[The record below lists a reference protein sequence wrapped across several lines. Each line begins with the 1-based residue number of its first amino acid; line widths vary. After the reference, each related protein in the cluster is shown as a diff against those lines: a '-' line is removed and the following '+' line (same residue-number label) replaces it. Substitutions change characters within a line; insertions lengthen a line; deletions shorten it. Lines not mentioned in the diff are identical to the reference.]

1 MAPEC
6 SQFWISV
13 GGGEGGSVVGR
24 RMSPNLAAGSGSCK
38 KAAAWGCVGSGSS
51 YEKFAA

>member
-6 SQFWISV
+6 NQFWISD

-24 RMSPNLAAGSGSCK
+24 WMSPNLMAGSGSCT
-38 KAAAWGCVGSGSS
+38 KAAA
-51 YEKFAA
+51 

>member
-6 SQFWISV
+6 NQFWISA

-24 RMSPNLAAGSGSCK
+24 RMSPNLMAGSGSCK
-38 KAAAWGCVGSGSS
+38 KAAA
-51 YEKFAA
+51 